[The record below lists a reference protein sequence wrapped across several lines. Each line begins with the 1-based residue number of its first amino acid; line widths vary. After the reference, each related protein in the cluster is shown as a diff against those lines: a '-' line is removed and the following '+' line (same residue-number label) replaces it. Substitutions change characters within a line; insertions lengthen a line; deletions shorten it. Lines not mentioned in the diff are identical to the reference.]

1 MASICDFVSK
11 FDSKLKNMKF
21 SASLRL
27 RGGKATFFQTSQV
40 IFLTWHIEICHAT
53 SVTYMSAKIL
63 TTISPPP
70 KHSDGVPR
78 WF

>member
-27 RGGKATFFQTSQV
+27 CGGKVTFFQTSQELKSEL
-40 IFLTWHIEICHAT
+40 IFAICIMY
-53 SVTYMSAKIL
+53 S
-63 TTISPPP
+63 IS
-70 KHSDGVPR
+70 
-78 WF
+78 FCAI

>member
-27 RGGKATFFQTSQV
+27 CGEKATFFQTS
-40 IFLTWHIEICHAT
+40 L
-53 SVTYMSAKIL
+53 
-63 TTISPPP
+63 
-70 KHSDGVPR
+70 
-78 WF
+78 